1 MRPSDLTPPRG
12 RFSGAFSLVELMV
25 ATAIGGLLI
34 AGTLRLFVQYRA
46 AWQTADNLATLEERA
61 AFALTA
67 LEEDVRLA
75 GFRGRQAHGTA
86 MAGLS
91 VHCAG
96 RDISS
101 WALDLDTPVAGDNG
115 HYGLPCPAFTTAV
128 TDSDTLILRH
138 ARPDVTST
146 ATRTEIQVHAW
157 YLDQSSS
164 AVTVPSLRRYA
175 LVDGGLLQNQEIIP
189 GVEDFQV
196 ELGVDRDG
204 DGIID
209 GFVTPD
215 AARNQHVLA
224 VRFQLVV
231 RSALR
236 EPGSDTI
243 WRRQTAERT
252 VWLRNQV
259 SGG

>member
-1 MRPSDLTPPRG
+1 MRPSKLIAPHRPAD
-12 RFSGAFSLVELMV
+12 SGFSLVELMV
-25 ATAIGGLLI
+25 ATTIGGLLI

-75 GFRGRQAHGTA
+75 GFRGRQSHGDAT
-86 MAGLS
+86 AGLS

-115 HYGLPCPAFTTAV
+115 RYGLPCPAFTTAV

-138 ARPDVTST
+138 ARPDVTSAATT
-146 ATRTEIQVHAW
+146 AEMQVHAW

-196 ELGVDRDG
+196 ELGVDRDD

-231 RSALR
+231 RSAHR

-259 SGG
+259 AGG